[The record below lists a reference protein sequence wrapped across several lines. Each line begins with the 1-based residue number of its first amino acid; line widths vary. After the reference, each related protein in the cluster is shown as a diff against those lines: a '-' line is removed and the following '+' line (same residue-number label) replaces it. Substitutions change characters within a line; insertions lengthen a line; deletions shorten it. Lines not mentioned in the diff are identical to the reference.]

1 MGSQDKL
8 KVNLRWVYFP
18 VLHTLPS
25 TFLEHAN
32 YIRCRLKKKRHSSGS
47 TCSTPNDNG
56 ALRNLPVYSSPA
68 GLEPLD

>member
-8 KVNLRWVYFP
+8 KVNLQWVYFP

-32 YIRCRLKKKRHSSGS
+32 YIRCRLKKKRHK
-47 TCSTPNDNG
+47 
-56 ALRNLPVYSSPA
+56 APA
-68 GLEPLD
+68 VLAVRPMTLGH